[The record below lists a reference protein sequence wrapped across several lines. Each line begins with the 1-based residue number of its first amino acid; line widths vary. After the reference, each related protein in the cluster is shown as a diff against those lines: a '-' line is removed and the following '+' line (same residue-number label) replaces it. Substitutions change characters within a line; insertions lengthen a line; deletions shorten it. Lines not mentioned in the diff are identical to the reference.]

1 MRKAGD
7 LVDDDEMFSTIWK
20 HLRSDGLPDQA
31 ANQLAAKMMTSEG
44 GLDSSIETYERNYAN
59 FRERGFCDE
68 AAQALAVETLE
79 TGNAPKESTRF
90 ARIYS

>member
-68 AAQALAVETLE
+68 AAQALAVESLE
-79 TGNAPKESTRF
+79 TGKAPKESTRF

>member
-68 AAQALAVETLE
+68 AAQSLAVESLE
-79 TGNAPKESTRF
+79 TGTAPKESMRF
-90 ARIYS
+90 ARIHG